1 MKLQFA
7 FLADFAL
14 AHPDGKIYV
23 LGGGFDTI
31 YASVLPARHPHL
43 ALVMNLQFAAN
54 ETGRS
59 YAIEI
64 RPQDSTGAP
73 FLQVMTI
80 EASPHL
86 NLQAPTSPV
95 TFQSVLNFQG
105 VQLRTAGEHTFSIVV
120 DGQELAAVP
129 LRVTKIAAGD
139 ASGHRPN

>member
-14 AHPDGKIYV
+14 AHPDGKLYV
-23 LGGGFDTI
+23 LGGGFDTLD
-31 YASVLPARHPHL
+31 AAVLPARHPHL
-43 ALVMNLQFAAN
+43 SLVMNFQFAAN

-80 EASPHL
+80 EASPQR

-129 LRVTKIAAGD
+129 LRVTKIAATD
-139 ASGHRPN
+139 ASGRRPN

>member
-31 YASVLPARHPHL
+31 YASDLPVRHPHL
-43 ALVMNLQFAAN
+43 ALVLNLQFAAT
-54 ETGRS
+54 ETGRT

-64 RPQDSTGAP
+64 RPHDSTGAP
-73 FLQVMTI
+73 FLQVTTI
-80 EASPHL
+80 QASPQR
-86 NLQAPTSPV
+86 NLQAPTAPV

-105 VQLRTAGEHTFSIVV
+105 VQLRAIGEHSFSIVV
-120 DGQELAAVP
+120 DGQELAVVP
-129 LRVTKIAAGD
+129 LRVTKIAAAD
-139 ASGHRPN
+139 AAGRRPN

>member
-43 ALVMNLQFAAN
+43 SLVMNFEFAPN
-54 ETGRS
+54 ETGRT

-73 FLQVMTI
+73 FLQVTTI
-80 EASPHL
+80 EASPQR
-86 NLQAPTSPV
+86 NLQGPTSPV

-120 DGQELAAVP
+120 DGQELASVP
-129 LRVTKIAAGD
+129 LRVTKIAATD
-139 ASGHRPN
+139 ASGRRPN

>member
-43 ALVMNLQFAAN
+43 SLVMNLQFAAT
-54 ETGRS
+54 ETGRT
-59 YAIEI
+59 YPIEI
-64 RPQDSTGAP
+64 HAQDSTGAP

-80 EASPHL
+80 EANPQR

-105 VQLRTAGEHTFSIVV
+105 VQLRTAGEHTFTILV

-129 LRVTKIAAGD
+129 LRVTKVAATD
-139 ASGHRPN
+139 ASGRRPN